1 MAEPWKG
8 LAKAWESQKHYETA
22 LEGENKLHY
31 GKEEAGKG
39 DPGNESC
46 WASTS
51 RDEAGEAP
59 EAKESM
65 SSGLAVGTHSDAQ
78 GSSSLAEL

>member
-1 MAEPWKG
+1 MEVCQGSILGPELVCMAEPWKG

-39 DPGNESC
+39 DPGN
-46 WASTS
+46 
-51 RDEAGEAP
+51 
-59 EAKESM
+59 
-65 SSGLAVGTHSDAQ
+65 
-78 GSSSLAEL
+78 

>member
-39 DPGNESC
+39 DPGN
-46 WASTS
+46 
-51 RDEAGEAP
+51 
-59 EAKESM
+59 
-65 SSGLAVGTHSDAQ
+65 
-78 GSSSLAEL
+78 